1 MHDCRETFFSSR
13 LLPALRLLVSTL
25 LLAAAASASA
35 FTLSDGTETECPV
48 SRDGRSGPAT
58 IKWVHYER
66 LQDRDP
72 ELGKAVAVVRHGAD
86 GWPVIYID
94 AVAHKR
100 GRLTN
105 AGLWDFVFF
114 HECAH
119 ARDPALTE
127 IEANCQAYLEM
138 ERRGLMNPI
147 RFKDIEAAHLQIL
160 NLPAEY
166 GGNGIEFWRRTL
178 ECVQSGN
185 GGRKPGEQGDTPGI
199 PAFPS

>member
-1 MHDCRETFFSSR
+1 MFRYPIAR
-13 LLPALRLLVSTL
+13 LVL
-25 LLAAAASASA
+25 LLRATAALLALLLFSPSYALP
-35 FTLSDGTETECPV
+35 LSDGTEFECVV

-58 IKWVHYER
+58 EKWVHYER

-72 ELGKAVAVVRHGAD
+72 ELGKAVAVVRHDAQ

-100 GRLTN
+100 GRMTN
-105 AGLWDFVFF
+105 AGLWDFVFM

-119 ARDPALTE
+119 ARDPKLTE
-127 IEANCQAYLEM
+127 IEANCDAYLEM

-147 RFKDIEAAHLQIL
+147 RVKDIEAAHLQIL
-160 NLPAEY
+160 NLPQEY

-178 ECVQSGN
+178 ACVQSSN
-185 GGRKPGEQGDTPGI
+185 RSARSATD
-199 PAFPS
+199 

>member
-1 MHDCRETFFSSR
+1 MFLSTQACLRAAFSVAFLMLS
-13 LLPALRLLVSTL
+13 LSAALPARALP
-25 LLAAAASASA
+25 
-35 FTLSDGTETECPV
+35 LSDGNELECVV

-58 IKWVHYER
+58 EKWVHYER

-72 ELGKAVAVVRHGAD
+72 ELGKAVAVVRHD
-86 GWPVIYID
+86 ERGWPVIYID

-105 AGLWDFVFF
+105 AGLWDFVFL

-119 ARDPALTE
+119 ARDPNFTE
-127 IEANCQAYLEM
+127 IEANCEAYLEM

-147 RFKDIEAAHLQIL
+147 RLKDIEAAHLQIL
-160 NLPAEY
+160 NLPQEY

-178 ECVQSGN
+178 ACVQASN
-185 GGRKPGEQGDTPGI
+185 GAGKSANEAGRMPEDRP
-199 PAFPS
+199 PLRP